1 MGNPITI
8 VENITLNWINGRQL
22 NSYTDQTN
30 TINYKYNV
38 DGIRISKT
46 VNNVQTNY
54 YLEGKN
60 IIIEQTGENMIYY
73 NRSNVEGLIGF
84 KYNNE
89 VYYYMKNNQDDII
102 GILDSNYNVVAR
114 YKYDSWGNIISITDE
129 NDNDIS
135 NNNEHIG
142 NINPYRYRSYYYDK
156 ETKLYYLNS
165 RYYNPRWGRFIN
177 AGGIISMGDIIEG
190 NLYSYCTNDPINKVD
205 SNGQFSAKK
214 FIKNMQKKIKKVIKK
229 VVDKLKKYIKIGVNS
244 LDVDE
249 SYVGFNQIAKITK
262 ETQVQDTISIS
273 ENKSS
278 SISLDFNINGNDS
291 NMNFSFDILGSN
303 ISFERGVLYNTISFT
318 APNGWTVSKGINLFD
333 SVIEFGSK
341 KSANDS
347 NIDITTYDYSKID
360 VNKFFT
366 DLVLIS
372 LFETLPI

>member
-1 MGNPITI
+1 
-8 VENITLNWINGRQL
+8 
-22 NSYTDQTN
+22 
-30 TINYKYNV
+30 
-38 DGIRISKT
+38 
-46 VNNVQTNY
+46 
-54 YLEGKN
+54 
-60 IIIEQTGENMIYY
+60 MIYY

-114 YKYDSWGNIISITDE
+114 YKYDFWGNIISIIDE

-156 ETKLYYLNS
+156 ETKLYYLNF
-165 RYYNPRWGRFIN
+165 RYYNLKWGRFIN
-177 AGGIISMGDIIEG
+177 VDGIVGGNVING
-190 NLYSYCTNDPINKVD
+190 NLYSYCENDPINKVD

-214 FIKNMQKKIKKVIKK
+214 FIKNMQKKIKKV
-229 VVDKLKKYIKIGVNS
+229 VNKLKKHIKIGVNS
-244 LDVDE
+244 LDVDK

-262 ETQVQDTISIS
+262 GTQVQDTISIS

-318 APNGWTVSKGINLFD
+318 APNGWTVFKGINLFD

-372 LFETLPI
+372 LLETLPI